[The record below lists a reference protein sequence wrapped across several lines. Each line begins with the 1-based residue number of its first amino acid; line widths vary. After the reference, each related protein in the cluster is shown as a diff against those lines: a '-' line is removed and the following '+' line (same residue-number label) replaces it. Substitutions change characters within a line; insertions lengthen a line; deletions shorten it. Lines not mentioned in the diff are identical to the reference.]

1 MNSQPPMLSLPASY
15 CRDHVSPIPSVAVW
29 AETATG
35 TMIETLFLD
44 QSLAFVEKV
53 DWHGS
58 LVQRDHILPIWRNR
72 YTAISGIDS
81 SGKVDA
87 TTGAT
92 ETHSFALDP
101 YLVAGEAKKFVVCV
115 EINAP
120 SDPDDKWQSAELGQ
134 PSLLYTALVKVDTDQ
149 RYRTLDLTAYG
160 SPGKGELR
168 YDLETVSSAKRLVD
182 LLLVKLE
189 DGRQEDSSSSE

>member
-1 MNSQPPMLSLPASY
+1 MRQTKDQSGRSLSVHLSF
-15 CRDHVSPIPSVAVW
+15 RDHVTPPPSVAVW
-29 AETATG
+29 TETTNG

-44 QSLAFVEKV
+44 QSLAFAEKV

-58 LVQRDHILPIWRNR
+58 LVRRDHILPIWRNR
-72 YTAISGIDS
+72 YTAISGVDG

-92 ETHSFALDP
+92 DTHRFALDP
-101 YLVAGEAKKFVVCV
+101 YLVIDEGKKFVACV

-120 SDPDDKWQSAELGQ
+120 SDPDEKWNNSELGQ
-134 PSLLYTALVKVDTDQ
+134 PSLLYTALVKVHADK
-149 RYRTLDLTAYG
+149 RYQILELTAYG
-160 SPGKGELR
+160 SPGKGQLQ
-168 YDLETVSSAKRLVD
+168 YDLETVSSAKSLVD

-189 DGRQEDSSSSE
+189 DGNVRLTQ

>member
-1 MNSQPPMLSLPASY
+1 M
-15 CRDHVSPIPSVAVW
+15 
-29 AETATG
+29 
-35 TMIETLFLD
+35 
-44 QSLAFVEKV
+44 
-53 DWHGS
+53 
-58 LVQRDHILPIWRNR
+58 
-72 YTAISGIDS
+72 
-81 SGKVDA
+81 
-87 TTGAT
+87 
-92 ETHSFALDP
+92 
-101 YLVAGEAKKFVVCV
+101 AGEGKKFVVCV